1 MDHRGLIP
9 DRFLLNN
16 PGNVRGMRAYSCPQ
30 ENRKN
35 ELARSRF
42 HRNSRRERVKGTQ
55 DRPDSGRFHRP
66 GHICWQH
73 LGGQLSNDI
82 GGLFSG
88 IDSDSAVANAIFY
101 ALIITIF
108 LVIAAAAASLVVRKV
123 LTILLMGWADK
134 LAGGALG
141 IAAGAV
147 ISAGVIMG
155 MANLTYGSEVAD
167 EIATKVLNS
176 TLDTDRAKA
185 RLEEGLTHSA
195 IVDTFLDVVDV
206 VPSSTFGSF
215 PTTSG
220 APWIS

>member
-1 MDHRGLIP
+1 MNWLDLVFIGIVGVSALRGLKIGLIWAG
-9 DRFLLNN
+9 FTAL
-16 PGNVRGMRAYSCPQ
+16 GIFVGS
-30 ENRKN
+30 
-35 ELARSRF
+35 
-42 HRNSRRERVKGTQ
+42 
-55 DRPDSGRFHRP
+55 
-66 GHICWQH
+66 I

-206 VPSSTFGSF
+206 VPPSTFGSF

>member
-1 MDHRGLIP
+1 MNWLDLVFIGIVGVSALMGLKIGLI
-9 DRFLLNN
+9 
-16 PGNVRGMRAYSCPQ
+16 RAGFTAVGIFVGSIL
-30 ENRKN
+30 E
-35 ELARSRF
+35 
-42 HRNSRRERVKGTQ
+42 
-55 DRPDSGRFHRP
+55 
-66 GHICWQH
+66 
-73 LGGQLSNDI
+73 GQLSNDI

>member
-1 MDHRGLIP
+1 
-9 DRFLLNN
+9 
-16 PGNVRGMRAYSCPQ
+16 
-30 ENRKN
+30 
-35 ELARSRF
+35 
-42 HRNSRRERVKGTQ
+42 
-55 DRPDSGRFHRP
+55 
-66 GHICWQH
+66 
-73 LGGQLSNDI
+73 
-82 GGLFSG
+82 
-88 IDSDSAVANAIFY
+88 
-101 ALIITIF
+101 
-108 LVIAAAAASLVVRKV
+108 
-123 LTILLMGWADK
+123 MGWADK

>member
-30 ENRKN
+30 DNREN

-108 LVIAAAAASLVVRKV
+108 LVIAAAASLVVRKV